1 MTHRASIAALLH
13 ELDARSPA
21 GLAIALHVRFT
32 RPTYLF
38 QTYAQRW
45 MDVYSAKGFVM
56 HDPVVRWGLQ
66 NTGRTR
72 WSDLASIDTAGVLE
86 EAKDHGMMNGVA
98 IGIVLDGSRSIGGF
112 SRADRD
118 YDEAETDELEVLLSR
133 LHTETAGLGQ
143 LSAADQRALTELSI
157 KLTH

>member
-13 ELDARSPA
+13 ELDTRSPA
-21 GLAIALHVRFT
+21 GFAIALHVRFT

-45 MDVYSAKGFVM
+45 MDVYSAKGYVM

-66 NTGRTR
+66 NTGRAL
-72 WSDLASIDTAGVLE
+72 WSELAAIDTVGVLE
-86 EAKDHGMMNGVA
+86 DAKDYGMMSGVA
-98 IGIVLDGSRSIGGF
+98 IGIVESGSRSIGGF
-112 SRADRD
+112 CRADRD
-118 YDEAETDELEVLLSR
+118 YEEAEIEELEELLRR
-133 LHTETAGLGQ
+133 LHAATLGLGR
-143 LSAADQRALTELSI
+143 LSAGDQRALTELSI